1 MEQVVKKD
9 YKKARIEVEGRT
21 FELEFWM
28 DSIYG
33 IDLPYVS
40 ASEIVEKTLP
50 TTWFR
55 KQPQIK
61 EECVGI
67 NYGWTDTEDRVKLGL
82 KWVYNYLQKEKEQ
95 AEYQDNLSKFLE
107 KYGVN

>member
-1 MEQVVKKD
+1 MKKD
-9 YKKARIEVEGRT
+9 SKKARIEVEGRT

-28 DSIYG
+28 DSLYT

-50 TTWFR
+50 VTWFK

-61 EECVGI
+61 EKRVCI
-67 NYGWTDTEDRVKLGL
+67 DYGWTTEDRVKTGM
-82 KWVYNYLQKEKEQ
+82 KWIYNYLRDEKEQ

>member
-1 MEQVVKKD
+1 MKKD
-9 YKKARIEVEGRT
+9 LKKARLEVEGRT
-21 FELEFWM
+21 FELEFW
-28 DSIYG
+28 
-33 IDLPYVS
+33 IDETFCIKLPYIS

-50 TTWFR
+50 VTWFR
-55 KQPQIK
+55 KQPLTK
-61 EECVGI
+61 EECIGI

-82 KWVYNYLQKEKEQ
+82 KWIYNYLQKEKEQ